1 MALIPN
7 LTPFFHFFDKWITY
21 IYQIDIVFGFTIV
34 LIAGFLA
41 FYSYKVYKFTKK
53 KSYLLFYLSFL
64 FIALGY
70 CIDTGIDIFINIESL
85 QKNLF
90 FGEIGLPFLMKTA
103 FLSYMILILIGYII
117 MTIIT
122 MKGNR
127 KTALLF
133 LLLITVSL
141 FISGNYFLTFNLTAI
156 VLLSFLTYHFYR
168 NFDELRT
175 FNSGIVWFG
184 FVLILLSHLII
195 IFMLFSNKFYLLSNL
210 FLMSGFMLLLLN
222 FILVLRK

>member
-1 MALIPN
+1 MDMI
-7 LTPFFHFFDKWITY
+7 
-21 IYQIDIVFGFTIV
+21 FGFIIV
-34 LIAGFLA
+34 LTAGLLS
-41 FYSYKVYKFTKK
+41 FYSYKVYNFINKR
-53 KSYLLFYLSFL
+53 SYILFCLSFL

-70 CIDTGIDIFINIESL
+70 CIKTGIDLFVSVESL
-85 QKNLF
+85 QKSLF
-90 FGEIGLPFLMKTA
+90 FGQIDLPILMKIA
-103 FLSYMILILIGYII
+103 LLSYMVLVLIGYII
-117 MTIIT
+117 MIVIT

-127 KTALLF
+127 KTAFLF

-141 FISGNYFLTFNLTAI
+141 FISRNYFLTFNLTAI
-156 VLLSFLTYHFYR
+156 ALLSFLAYHFYR

-175 FNSGIVWFG
+175 FNAGIVWFG